1 MITLKGIDFT
11 NFSTIIN
18 MKVTDDQTDFVAS
31 NVYSLAQAKAIP
43 ECIPLAVYDGDTPAG
58 FVMYAMDMDDRE
70 YWICRLMID
79 KPHQGKGYGGQAMQ
93 ALLEL
98 IQKDSTHHLI
108 YISFEPENHRAQA
121 LYESLGF
128 VPDGRVCDGET
139 VYRLEY

>member
-1 MITLKGIDFT
+1 MITLKEIDRT
-11 NFSTIIN
+11 NFSSVIGL
-18 MKVTDDQTDFVAS
+18 KVADGQTDFVAS
-31 NVYSLAQAKAIP
+31 NVYSLAQAKAMP
-43 ECIPLAVYDGDTPAG
+43 ECIPLAVYDGDTPVG
-58 FVMYAMDMDDRE
+58 FVMYAMDADDRE

-79 KPHQGKGYGGQAMQ
+79 KSHQGKGYGRQAMQ